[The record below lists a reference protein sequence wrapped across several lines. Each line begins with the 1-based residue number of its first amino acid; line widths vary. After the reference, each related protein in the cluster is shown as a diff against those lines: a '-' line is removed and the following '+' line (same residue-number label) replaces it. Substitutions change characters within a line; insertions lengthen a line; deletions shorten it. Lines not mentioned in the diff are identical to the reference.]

1 MFGSLEE
8 CNYFVVPS
16 SYSPWVRTSSC
27 NSTQAVP
34 LKQINALNQTFLS
47 YKANDSISLA
57 CQRTLLNPISI
68 PQYTFFVSISIC
80 VHLPVQKFL
89 EILDSLTFRF
99 TPLVHFAPLCSTHSR
114 SSSLPIS
121 SSRWFSSMRCELAP
135 PPPTHSTQPPPGYN
149 GGCQRRRRRQ
159 RGSTPLDPTLYF
171 IPIRSYGPPGSTS
184 ISFSIPP
191 PLLYLPVRFSLLLA
205 PRFTCHFLY
214 LLYPLVA
221 HLSIHREPALA
232 IPAGSTRSTPSAPG
246 CRSCACRETSGRTS
260 FSG

>member
-121 SSRWFSSMRCELAP
+121 SSRWFSSMRCELTDP
-135 PPPTHSTQPPPGYN
+135 PPSHPLHPTSP
-149 GGCQRRRRRQ
+149 RLQ
-159 RGSTPLDPTLYF
+159 RGMPTPTPTPTRF
-171 IPIRSYGPPGSTS
+171 HTARSD
-184 ISFSIPP
+184 
-191 PLLYLPVRFSLLLA
+191 A
-205 PRFTCHFLY
+205 
-214 LLYPLVA
+214 LLYPDSFL
-221 HLSIHREPALA
+221 R
-232 IPAGSTRSTPSAPG
+232 PAGLDFNIFLHPSASTLSSCTLFPFTRSSFHVPLFVPPLSSR
-246 CRSCACRETSGRTS
+246 RSPLYTS
-260 FSG
+260 